1 MYRLQEAIM
10 SETLGKRI
18 NAQRKTMHLSQKKI
32 TEKFNNFLEEKNT
45 GLTPITQATF
55 SRWETNQSKPR
66 TEYLK
71 RLADF
76 FKVSVAYL
84 EEGKIESS
92 KELDDIAEAN
102 FSAISKQLSQKIE
115 DLYAEAE
122 ATEKQLEH
130 VRDKE
135 KDSISQERQNLEEKI
150 ENNDLGLEDLI
161 LLNSLTDALLQLCN
175 DDNGE
180 EKEKAHTRLNTFL
193 TSLLVYINSGSNV
206 SQKELQTRFRKLIS
220 SIK

>member
-1 MYRLQEAIM
+1 M
-10 SETLGKRI
+10 SETLGNRI

-32 TEKFNNFLEEKNT
+32 TEKFNNYLEEKNT
-45 GLTPITQATF
+45 GLKPITQATF
-55 SRWETNQSKPR
+55 SRWETNRSKPR

-71 RLADF
+71 KLAGF

-92 KELDDIAEAN
+92 KELDDIAQAN
-102 FSAISKQLSQKIE
+102 FSTISKQLSQKIK

-135 KDSISQERQNLEEKI
+135 KNSISQERQNLEEKI

-161 LLNSLTDALLQLCN
+161 LLNLLTDTLLQLCN
-175 DDNGE
+175 DNNDE
-180 EKEKAHTRLNTFL
+180 EKEKIHTRLNTFL
-193 TSLLVYINSGSNV
+193 TSLLVYINNGSTV
-206 SQKELQTRFRKLIS
+206 SQKELQTKFRKLIS

>member
-1 MYRLQEAIM
+1 MK
-10 SETLGKRI
+10 ETLGSRI
-18 NAQRKTMHLSQKKI
+18 NAQRKTMHLSQKKL
-32 TEKFNNFLEEKNT
+32 TEKFNNYLEEKNT
-45 GLTPITQATF
+45 GLKPITQATF
-55 SRWETNQSKPR
+55 SRWETNRSKPR

-71 RLADF
+71 KLADF

-84 EEGKIESS
+84 EEGRIESS
-92 KELDDIAEAN
+92 KELDDIAETN
-102 FSAISKQLSQKIE
+102 FSTISKQLSQKIK

-150 ENNDLGLEDLI
+150 ENNDFGLEDLI
-161 LLNSLTDALLQLCN
+161 LINSLTDTLLQLCN
-175 DDNGE
+175 DNNNEEE
-180 EKEKAHTRLNTFL
+180 EKIHTRLNTFL
-193 TSLLVYINSGSNV
+193 TSLLVYISNGSIVN
-206 SQKELQTRFRKLIS
+206 QKELQTRFRKLIS

>member
-1 MYRLQEAIM
+1 MYKLQEAHM
-10 SETLGKRI
+10 KETLGSRI
-18 NAQRKTMHLSQKKI
+18 NSQRNVLKLSQKKI
-32 TEKFNNFLEEKNT
+32 TEKFNNYLKEKNT
-45 GLTPITQATF
+45 GLKPITQATF
-55 SRWETNQSKPR
+55 SRWETNRAKPR

-71 RLADF
+71 KLADF

-92 KELDDIAEAN
+92 KELDDIAKAN
-102 FSAISKQLSQKIE
+102 FSKISKQLSKKIK

-135 KDSISQERQNLEEKI
+135 KNSISQERQNLEEKI

-161 LLNSLTDALLQLCN
+161 LLNSLTDTLLQLCN
-175 DDNGE
+175 DDNDE
-180 EKEKAHTRLNTFL
+180 EKEKVHIRLNTFL
-193 TSLLVYINSGSNV
+193 TSLMVYINNGSTV

-220 SIK
+220 SVK

>member
-1 MYRLQEAIM
+1 MYRLQEAHM
-10 SETLGKRI
+10 KETLGSRI
-18 NAQRKTMHLSQKKI
+18 NSQRNALKLSQKKI
-32 TEKFNNFLEEKNT
+32 TEKFNNYLEEKNT
-45 GLTPITQATF
+45 GLKPITQATF
-55 SRWETNQSKPR
+55 SRWETNRSKPR

-115 DLYAEAE
+115 DLYAEAK
-122 ATEKQLEH
+122 ATERQLEH

-135 KDSISQERQNLEEKI
+135 KNSISQERQNLEEKI

-161 LLNSLTDALLQLCN
+161 LINSLTDALLQLCN
-175 DDNGE
+175 DNNDE
-180 EKEKAHTRLNTFL
+180 EKEKIHTRLNTFL
-193 TSLLVYINSGSNV
+193 TSLLVYINNGSTV

-220 SIK
+220 SVK